1 MKTSILLRN
10 VHNWQICVHENFLE
24 ILILIL
30 IQAQQKYVKYLKKN
44 NWDEIRIQMKCNLN
58 LQFKRKR
65 INNN

>member
-1 MKTSILLRN
+1 MYTTGKF
-10 VHNWQICVHENFLE
+10 CVHENFLE

>member
-1 MKTSILLRN
+1 MYTTGKFVYMKF
-10 VHNWQICVHENFLE
+10 FLE